1 MVTVQTWTT
10 VRGIIWK
17 QFQKVVAD
25 AAVRNVVTQRS
36 SLETD
41 IMKMP
46 FCKANETN
54 FVAKT
59 QTELYKSESF

>member
-36 SLETD
+36 SVEALRDHTENG
-41 IMKMP
+41 
-46 FCKANETN
+46 CVN
-54 FVAKT
+54 FVPRVLFSLPAGN
-59 QTELYKSESF
+59 EVAAA